1 MKFLL
6 VLSDKYW
13 LYHFQNCY
21 KLQKLSTFY
30 SNHYLIQLFH
40 FTVSQFLYGPE
51 GREPEDR
58 DLMQDVQ
65 TKFVPPAASYYMI
78 RHKRST
84 APTLETYQVSSVQWG
99 Y

>member
-1 MKFLL
+1 M
-6 VLSDKYW
+6 YW
-13 LYHFQNCY
+13 LYLFKNFY

-30 SNHYLIQLFH
+30 SSHYLIQLFN
-40 FTVSQFLYGPE
+40 FTVSQHPYDPE
-51 GREPEDR
+51 GKKPEDR

-65 TKFVPPAASYYMI
+65 TKFVPPAASYHMI

-84 APTLETYQVSSVQWG
+84 AHTLETYQVSSIQWD